1 MNSKSK
7 IALNFKRLL
16 NFLLFI
22 LGIILISNFIEIR
35 DGLLSYREFFARFI
49 GTGAIFFA
57 FFYLRKI
64 TLTVI
69 EGDPFK
75 YSNIKYFRLIG
86 YALLLLTGAEF
97 INSFR
102 DTSGMRIL
110 SIQPYFSFSHRFFI
124 FLALALM
131 AFVMAEI
138 FKQALQIKKEN
149 QLTI

>member
-1 MNSKSK
+1 MKSSSK
-7 IALNFKRLL
+7 IALNLKRLL

-22 LGIILISNFIEIR
+22 FGIILLAHFIGIS
-35 DGLLSYREFFARFI
+35 DGLYNFREFILRII
-49 GTGAIFFA
+49 GTGAMFMA

-64 TLTVI
+64 TLSVI
-69 EGDPFK
+69 GGDPFK
-75 YSNIKYFRLIG
+75 DKNINYFRMIG
-86 YALLLLTGAEF
+86 YVLLVITGIEF
-97 INSFR
+97 LSSFR